1 MVQGESEVSEK
12 GQRGRLEQDLT
23 VAYLG
28 GVGILVSD
36 AKGEYF
42 GTGLG
47 EI

>member
-1 MVQGESEVSEK
+1 MVQGELEVSEK
-12 GQRGRLEQDLT
+12 GWRGRPERYLT

-28 GVGILVSD
+28 RVGILVSD